1 MCGKPCK
8 SRVCEGCGYSD
19 WTIVMRIGLYP
30 ICFIVKKSSMRADNK
45 VDWIEMGL

>member
-1 MCGKPCK
+1 MCGKSCK

-19 WTIVMRIGLYP
+19 WTIAMRIGLYP